1 MDGLVGSSACQVIGC
16 LVEMPTPHESF
27 AIASRKLTLVQVSFN
42 PCQRCSGSLI
52 PAGFPGGA
60 VLRGNVRGLLLTA
73 CYPGISCDVKD
84 SFGQLQGLCDGK
96 NFTIK
101 NSGWSR
107 QNSTSCSYDMN
118 RCSTLRP
125 STTAQPTAL
134 RRGSEE
140 KRPPLASVPMT
151 RS

>member
-1 MDGLVGSSACQVIGC
+1 M
-16 LVEMPTPHESF
+16 
-27 AIASRKLTLVQVSFN
+27 
-42 PCQRCSGSLI
+42 
-52 PAGFPGGA
+52 
-60 VLRGNVRGLLLTA
+60 LRGNVRGLLLTA

-118 RCSTLRP
+118 RCSTSAVLTFPLERRSRWAEP
-125 STTAQPTAL
+125 GLKGETE
-134 RRGSEE
+134 RRGGSSPYSSSRLGIWESPHLSLDLGE
-140 KRPPLASVPMT
+140 SPHPVS
-151 RS
+151 